1 MAVETRQLKETSQQ
15 RMNKRSGR
23 SLYSAVGS
31 FSLGASVCLGLAIG
45 LAQQLPPGQVP
56 PGPPPQP
63 GQLGPAP
70 QKPNSVAPSS
80 DGSTANGAA
89 SDVVDPSNGGT
100 IKVSVR
106 QILVPTS
113 VLDPDGHGYVN
124 GLDAKDFELLDN
136 NKVQHVTAEYT
147 QQPLSVVLVVQA
159 NADIEPV
166 LPALKKTGLLVQGL
180 VTGPDSDLAVLAFDH
195 RMQKLQD
202 FTNSSDKVDDAMQK
216 LTSGSTS
223 ARLIDAVLEADHML
237 AVHDRNNARRRV
249 ILLLSRN
256 VDKGSESHLEET
268 IRRMQFDNVIVY
280 CVDISKALTAVMK
293 PTPYPGAQNG
303 RIPPEAQPNILGNGA
318 RTETSTIQQENGN
331 VLNAVPPILHSI
343 HDLFRKSPAEAFT
356 FFTGGQVYSF
366 AKQRALENAITDIGK
381 DLNSQYLLSYSPN
394 NTDEPGFHNIKVS
407 VNRPG
412 LKIRTRPGYWWG
424 GGQQ

>member
-1 MAVETRQLKETSQQ
+1 MAIETRQHRETSQT
-15 RMNKRSGR
+15 RMKKPIGKP
-23 SLYSAVGS
+23 LAAAVRG
-31 FSLGASVCLGLAIG
+31 FSLSAFLCFGLTNG
-45 LAQQLPPGQVP
+45 VAQQLAPGQVP

-70 QKPNSVAPSS
+70 VKPNAS
-80 DGSTANGAA
+80 AA
-89 SDVVDPSNGGT
+89 GDVVDPSAGT
-100 IKVSVR
+100 IKVSVH

-124 GLDAKDFELLDN
+124 GLDAKDFELFDN
-136 NKVQHVTAEYT
+136 SKIQHVTAEYT

-166 LPALKKTGLLVQGL
+166 LPALKKSGLLVQGL

-195 RMQKLQD
+195 RLQKLQD
-202 FTNSSDKVDDAMQK
+202 FTNSPDKVDDAMQK
-216 LTSGSTS
+216 LTSGSNT
-223 ARLIDAVLEADHML
+223 ARLVDAVLEADHML
-237 AVHDRNNARRRV
+237 AVHDRQNARRRV

-256 VDKGSESHLEET
+256 VDKGSESHLEEA
-268 IRRMQFDNVIVY
+268 IRKMQFDNVIVY
-280 CVDISKALTAVMK
+280 CVDISKALTAAMK
-293 PTPYPGAQNG
+293 QAPYPGPQNG

-318 RTETSTIQQENGN
+318 RTDTTVVQQEDGN
-331 VLNAVPPILHSI
+331 WLNAGPPILHSI

-356 FFTGGQVYSF
+356 TFTGGQIYSF
-366 AKQRALENAITDIGK
+366 ARQRALESAISDIGK

-394 NTDEPGFHNIKVS
+394 NSDEPGFHNIKVS

>member
-1 MAVETRQLKETSQQ
+1 MK
-15 RMNKRSGR
+15 KCSGR
-23 SLYSAVGS
+23 SLYFAIGSVSLSALLC
-31 FSLGASVCLGLAIG
+31 FGLVNG
-45 LAQQLPPGQVP
+45 LAQQLPPGQLP

-70 QKPNSVAPSS
+70 KKVDPAANSGSGTS
-80 DGSTANGAA
+80 TDGAGG
-89 SDVVDPSNGGT
+89 DVVDPGST
-100 IKVSVR
+100 PTFTSHVR

-124 GLDAKDFELLDN
+124 GLDAKDFELFDN
-136 NKVQHVTAEYT
+136 NKIQHVTAEYT
-147 QQPLSVVLVVQA
+147 EQPLSVVLVVQA

-166 LPALKKTGLLVQGL
+166 LPALRKTGLLVQGL
-180 VTGPDSDLAVLAFDH
+180 ITGPDSDLAVLAFDH

-202 FTNSSDKVDDAMQK
+202 FTNSPDKIDDAMQK
-216 LTSGSTS
+216 LTAGSTS
-223 ARLIDAVLEADHML
+223 ARLIDAVLDADHML

-268 IRRMQFDNVIVY
+268 VRRMQFDNVIVY

-293 PTPYPGAQNG
+293 QMPYPGPQNG

-318 RTETSTIQQENGN
+318 RTETSTIQQQNGN
-331 VLNAVPPILHSI
+331 VLNGVPPILHSI

-356 FFTGGQVYSF
+356 FFTGGQIYSF

-424 GGQQ
+424 GGQQQ

>member
-1 MAVETRQLKETSQQ
+1 MTSETRRHRETSEG
-15 RMNKRSGR
+15 RMKKRFCR
-23 SLYSAVGS
+23 CLHLAARD
-31 FSLGASVCLGLAIG
+31 FSLSAFLCFGLVNG
-45 LAQQLPPGQVP
+45 VAQQLPPGQVP

-70 QKPNSVAPSS
+70 KKLDPMTPQ
-80 DGSTANGAA
+80 DGAQAA
-89 SDVVDPSNGGT
+89 GDVVDPNAGT
-100 IKVSVR
+100 IKVNVR

-124 GLDAKDFELLDN
+124 GLDAKDFELFDN
-136 NKVQHVTAEYT
+136 SKIQHVTAEYT

-166 LPALKKTGLLVQGL
+166 LPALKKSGLLVQGL
-180 VTGPDSDLAVLAFDH
+180 VTGPDSDLAVMAFDH

-202 FTNSSDKVDDAMQK
+202 FTNNPEKIDDAMQK

-237 AVHDRNNARRRV
+237 AVHDRQNARRRV
-249 ILLLSRN
+249 ILVLSRN

-268 IRRMQFDNVIVY
+268 VRRMQFDNVIVY
-280 CVDISKALTAVMK
+280 CVDISKALTAAMK
-293 PTPYPGAQNG
+293 QMPYPGPQNG
-303 RIPPEAQPNILGNGA
+303 RIPPEAQPNILGNGP
-318 RTETSTIQQENGN
+318 RTETSVIQQQDGN
-331 VLNAVPPILHSI
+331 VLNAASPILHSI

-381 DLNSQYLLSYSPN
+381 DLGSQYLLSYSPN